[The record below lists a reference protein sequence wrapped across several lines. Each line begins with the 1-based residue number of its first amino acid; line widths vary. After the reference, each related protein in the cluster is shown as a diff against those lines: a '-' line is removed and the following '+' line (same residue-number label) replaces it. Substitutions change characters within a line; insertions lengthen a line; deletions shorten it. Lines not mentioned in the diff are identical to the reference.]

1 MPYLLEKLYADLCGL
16 FMFRYQLNE
25 GRIRNLNRLHRE
37 MKIYFSEYKDAFGKI
52 EGQFSL
58 QVLRIAP
65 FPEDLITLGS
75 DRIRQVWLDAN
86 PRGRGYSRAG
96 EILKYV
102 RESIGI
108 KDGVYVD
115 CDSLQNTEGDLYH
128 PDKEDKV
135 RSEETSGGYQTS
147 CTAGSTGSI
156 AETKRQGHHSRPCW
170 ISEESEIEQGSGKGT

>member
-75 DRIRQVWLDAN
+75 DRIRQVWRDAN

-102 RESIGI
+102 R
-108 KDGVYVD
+108 KA
-115 CDSLQNTEGDLYH
+115 
-128 PDKEDKV
+128 
-135 RSEETSGGYQTS
+135 SELKMEFTLIV
-147 CTAGSTGSI
+147 I
-156 AETKRQGHHSRPCW
+156 ACKILRVIYTILTKRIKCDPKKLLADIKRPA
-170 ISEESEIEQGSGKGT
+170 QQAVQVA